1 MCIDE
6 QVRRWQKVWVEVGRF
21 QIFKW
26 VLTSEDSDKPSIN
39 QVRSRIRSPT
49 SFPFHRLHSP
59 HPHCILLSSSQT
71 FVSQTQRTGETEK
84 ALRGRSAGTALGLG
98 GGGRLRL
105 RRADEL
111 AGVGSRMTR
120 RTATLLGVQPIE
132 GESLPPWRPKEKEP
146 AVSQRSKVGGT
157 DADED
162 AEYSGSAEQS
172 RAPTPAPL
180 AATTIS
186 AASSSSSS
194 SSSSSFTSSL
204 STTTA
209 AFESAADLMTDAAP
223 SSHSAESSTAAAAA
237 SVIRSTGSASGG
249 ASVAKRSFSEI
260 SPEEG
265 DAGAD
270 SADSA
275 DADAAS
281 EAEADGDEDDED
293 DDAEEQPL
301 EELPQDEEEE
311 EEDQDDDFA
320 GDAVSSEQQVDETGN
335 GDAIP
340 ADAASLIASA
350 AFSLNMSDELE

>member
-1 MCIDE
+1 
-6 QVRRWQKVWVEVGRF
+6 
-21 QIFKW
+21 
-26 VLTSEDSDKPSIN
+26 
-39 QVRSRIRSPT
+39 
-49 SFPFHRLHSP
+49 
-59 HPHCILLSSSQT
+59 
-71 FVSQTQRTGETEK
+71 
-84 ALRGRSAGTALGLG
+84 
-98 GGGRLRL
+98 
-105 RRADEL
+105 
-111 AGVGSRMTR
+111 MTR

-146 AVSQRSKVGGT
+146 AVSQRSKIGGT

-186 AASSSSSS
+186 SASSSSSS
-194 SSSSSFTSSL
+194 SSSL

-223 SSHSAESSTAAAAA
+223 PSHSAESSTAAAAA
-237 SVIRSTGSASGG
+237 TGIRSMGNASGG

-265 DAGAD
+265 GAGAE

-281 EAEADGDEDDED
+281 EAEAGGDEDDED
-293 DDAEEQPL
+293 DEDDEQPL

-311 EEDQDDDFA
+311 EQDDDFA

-350 AFSLNMSDELE
+350 AFSLDMSDELA